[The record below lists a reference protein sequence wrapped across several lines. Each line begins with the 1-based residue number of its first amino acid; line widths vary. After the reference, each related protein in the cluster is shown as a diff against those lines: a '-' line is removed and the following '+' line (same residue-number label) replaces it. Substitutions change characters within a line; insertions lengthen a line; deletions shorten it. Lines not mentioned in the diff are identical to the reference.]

1 MHTPSVSGTRRE
13 PAGGV
18 ILREVLIGALSVTV
32 TVLALT
38 LLVGVGILPGPK
50 DPGPLSQALS
60 FLYSPLCLLAAA
72 GLYARF
78 GRLLDGDAGETP
90 ALVPAAARP
99 GPGRAAGVTLLHVAL
114 AILGSYVIGV
124 VMALFGV
131 PIVEQETILEITRDG
146 LGLRPE
152 LVLLAV
158 SALIA
163 APIAEELLL
172 RGVFF
177 RRLWHRLGPEAAYL
191 ASAIAFAAIHG
202 NPKGVL
208 VYLWLGLIF
217 ARAYAKT
224 GRIGCAIATHFGN
237 NAITLAILVLSGPEV
252 AP

>member
-1 MHTPSVSGTRRE
+1 VTGTRE

-38 LLVGVGILPGPK
+38 LLVAVGILPGPK

-78 GRLLDGDAGETP
+78 ARLLDGDAPAP

-99 GPGRAAGVTLLHVAL
+99 GLGKAAGITLLHVAL
-114 AILGSYVIGV
+114 AILGSYAIGV

-131 PIVEQETILEITRDG
+131 PVVEQDTILEITRGG

-152 LVLLAV
+152 LILLGV

-177 RRLWHRLGPEAAYL
+177 RRLWQQIGPETAYL
-191 ASAIAFAAIHG
+191 ASAIAFAGIHG

-208 VYLWLGLIF
+208 VYLWLGLVF